1 MRLCQKKILRL
12 YFLVATFFIVGCP
25 TMSKDLD
32 TIAEF
37 YGFPLYPD
45 AKHLCQKRVYVSGS
59 APGHLT
65 WDAFVSDS
73 SPSTIIEH
81 FLLKLG
87 EGGFSRE
94 SEKGTWRLPAG
105 AECPSRV
112 LDIFPVGKPGPH
124 MECNRTLPAGS
135 RSILI
140 YSRMP

>member
-81 FLLKLG
+81 FLLKLE
-87 EGGFSRE
+87 EGDSPGKAKKELGGCRLALNVPAGCWIFSRWE
-94 SEKGTWRLPAG
+94 SLAPIWSVIE
-105 AECPSRV
+105 PSPLAPEV
-112 LDIFPVGKPGPH
+112 F
-124 MECNRTLPAGS
+124 
-135 RSILI
+135 
-140 YSRMP
+140 